1 METEKQHLEQ
11 GHAQAQGQN
20 HKPNQGQVQAQGH
33 DRQLNQGQVTG
44 RQPGQ
49 QPGQQKNRGG
59 KKQGRAAGRAK
70 KRTLGLVV
78 ALIVFALAVGGAA
91 GAIAFTGV
99 FSAQHG
105 GEAAVKEDGSK
116 KSDSSAKVV
125 DVQDK
130 SAKEQ
135 TKAEAKKSEE
145 EQAAADA
152 RRAELELDPNKQTE
166 WNTTHNNGT
175 NTVYLTF
182 DDGPS
187 ENTKKVLDILDT
199 YGAKATFFVTGNDA
213 DYRSSI
219 KDAYDRGNAIGMHT
233 MTHDYSIYSS
243 VDTYFNDLHQV
254 EEVVKEQIGYV
265 PYLVRFPGGSSNT
278 VSRNY
283 CSGIMSQLSQ
293 ELQARG
299 YQYYDWNVSSS
310 DAAAATVDTETIV
323 QSSCVEGYPNVM
335 LLFHD
340 SASKTTTVEALP
352 RIIEFYRD
360 RGYEF
365 KAIDRSVWVQHH
377 AIAN

>member
-1 METEKQHLEQ
+1 MENRTNN
-11 GHAQAQGQN
+11 GS
-20 HKPNQGQVQAQGH
+20 
-33 DRQLNQGQVTG
+33 RTG
-44 RQPGQ
+44 
-49 QPGQQKNRGG
+49 KG
-59 KKQGRAAGRAK
+59 KKQRK
-70 KRTLGLVV
+70 KRRGIAVAVVFVLV
-78 ALIVFALAVGGAA
+78 LIVGASVA
-91 GAIAFTGV
+91 GAYALNGGFAGIGTKDAASERKADEK
-99 FSAQHG
+99 SAAKLKTVHDASSKKKAEEKTAEEKAAE
-105 GEAAVKEDGSK
+105 EAA
-116 KSDSSAKVV
+116 A
-125 DVQDK
+125 
-130 SAKEQ
+130 
-135 TKAEAKKSEE
+135 
-145 EQAAADA
+145 A
-152 RRAELELDPNKQTE
+152 RRSELELDPNKQTE

-175 NTVYLTF
+175 KTVYLTF

-233 MTHDYSIYSS
+233 MTHDYSIYTSEE
-243 VDTYFNDLHQV
+243 TYFNDLHQV
-254 EEVVKEQIGYV
+254 EEVIKEQIGYV

-283 CSGIMSQLSQ
+283 CSGIMSTLAQRLVEQ
-293 ELQARG
+293 G

-310 DAAAATVDTETIV
+310 DASAATVDTETIV
-323 QSSCVEGYPNVM
+323 SSSCVEGYPNVM